1 MGGWDACTDNGKCID
16 KILGYKCECNA
27 GYEVTSGACSP
38 CRAAGLLIVENP
50 KLDHSIVVAF
60 VVFVVSIVF
69 VVVVVVVVVVLV
81 VVVGVF
87 VAVLVAVSVAVL
99 LVFLPFLVCGSSS
112 SSSTWS
118 LSSSF

>member
-50 KLDHSIVVAF
+50 KLDHSIVVVF
-60 VVFVVSIVF
+60 VVFVVVSVIV
-69 VVVVVVVVVVLV
+69 
-81 VVVGVF
+81 
-87 VAVLVAVSVAVL
+87 VAVLVAVSAAVQYK
-99 LVFLPFLVCGSSS
+99 
-112 SSSTWS
+112 
-118 LSSSF
+118 